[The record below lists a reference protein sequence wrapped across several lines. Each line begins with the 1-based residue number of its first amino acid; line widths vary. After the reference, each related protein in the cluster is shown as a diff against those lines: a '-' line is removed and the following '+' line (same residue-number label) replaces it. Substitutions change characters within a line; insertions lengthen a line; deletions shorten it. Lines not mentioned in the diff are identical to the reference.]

1 MRRKRPR
8 LRQVRTANTRV
19 ELSYRDW
26 GGDGP
31 PMLLLHGL
39 GSTHHIWD
47 LAAPLLSERFH
58 VVAYDQRGH
67 GFSEKPGTG
76 YDLDTMLADLRG
88 LVEALGLGR
97 VFVVGHS
104 WGGSIALAY
113 AGCYADECAGIALVD
128 GGLVRIQDIPGIDT
142 WETMSELMAPT
153 DLSPFKLADLVKKT
167 RNRGLDALPRH
178 FIAKF
183 LRATIEEQTT
193 GALANRLSRDNHML
207 ILRTI
212 WDTRPEDLLNSVRC
226 PALIV
231 TALPEAKTPQQEAYN
246 AAKLLG
252 VARAERY
259 LIGYKSVIMPDTLH
273 DVPLHRPAEL
283 AKQIMDYFA
292 PGDSRT
298 SMVVE

>member
-1 MRRKRPR
+1 M
-8 LRQVRTANTRV
+8 
-19 ELSYRDW
+19 
-26 GGDGP
+26 
-31 PMLLLHGL
+31 MLLHGL
-39 GSTHHIWD
+39 GSTHRIWD
-47 LAAPLLSERFH
+47 LTAPPLSERFR

-67 GFSEKPGTG
+67 GFSEKTPGG

-113 AGCYADECAGIALVD
+113 AGRYADECAGIALVD
-128 GGLVRIQDIPGIDT
+128 GGLVQIQDIPGIDT

-167 RNRGLDALPRH
+167 RSRGLDALPRR
-178 FIAKF
+178 FIADF
-183 LRATIEEQTT
+183 LRATIEEQPD

-212 WDTRPEDLLNSVRC
+212 WETRPEDLLSSVQC
-226 PALIV
+226 PALII
-231 TALPEAKTPQQEAYN
+231 TALPEARTHEQEQYN
-246 AAKLLG
+246 TAKLLG

-259 LIGYKSVIMPDTLH
+259 LSNHKSVIMPDTIH

-283 AKQIMDYFA
+283 AREIVEYFA
-292 PGDSRT
+292 PAGGG
-298 SMVVE
+298 E

>member
-1 MRRKRPR
+1 MRRIRPR
-8 LRQVRTANTRV
+8 LRQVRTANTGV

-67 GFSEKPGTG
+67 GFSEKPGSG

-113 AGCYADECAGIALVD
+113 AGGYADECNGIALVD
-128 GGLVRIQDIPGIDT
+128 GGLVQIQDIPGIDT

-153 DLSPFKLADLVKKT
+153 DLSPFKLADLAKKT
-167 RNRGLDALPRH
+167 RSRGLDALPRH
-178 FIAKF
+178 FITKF
-183 LRATIEEQTT
+183 LRATIEEQPT

-207 ILRTI
+207 ILRTV
-212 WDTRPEDLLNSVRC
+212 WDTRPDDLLSSVRC
-226 PALIV
+226 PALII
-231 TALPEAKTPQQEAYN
+231 TALPEARTPQQESYN

-259 LIGYKSVIMPDTLH
+259 LANHKSVIMPDTLH

-283 AKQIMDYFA
+283 AKEIMDFFA
-292 PGDSRT
+292 PENSDT
-298 SMVVE
+298 